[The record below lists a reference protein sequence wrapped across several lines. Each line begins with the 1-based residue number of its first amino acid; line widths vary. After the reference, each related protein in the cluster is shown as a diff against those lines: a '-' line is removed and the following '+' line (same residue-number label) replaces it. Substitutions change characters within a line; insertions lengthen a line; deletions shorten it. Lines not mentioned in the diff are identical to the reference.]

1 MNSVTLT
8 QDGTIAGE
16 NGEAVADPLAC
27 LGCKAVPGPGYRLR
41 SFFRMLEKYGEF
53 QRLNE
58 FLPACLARY
67 RRSPSSGCRW
77 EGFEHLA
84 LSKTVEMIGFPGDP
98 RLEIYISFHG
108 VGGGQP
114 GAWKFVPFEHLI
126 DMPVVLGRLKHV
138 VFGDRVDV
146 FEFDT
151 VYTLFELIDG
161 IGWELGFQGTPL
173 ECKIG
178 R

>member
-1 MNSVTLT
+1 MNTVTLM
-8 QDGTIAGE
+8 QEGTIAGE
-16 NGEAVADPLAC
+16 KGQAVADPLAC
-27 LGCKAVPGPGYRLR
+27 LGCQVVLGPGYSLR
-41 SFFRMLEKYGEF
+41 SFFRMLEKF
-53 QRLNE
+53 RDLQRLNE
-58 FLPACLARY
+58 FLPACVDRY
-67 RRSPSSGCRW
+67 RRSPASGCRW
-77 EGFEHLA
+77 EAFEHLA

-108 VGGGQP
+108 VSGGQP
-114 GAWKFVPFEHLI
+114 GELKFVPFEHLI

-151 VYTLFELIDG
+151 VYILFELIDG

>member
-1 MNSVTLT
+1 MNTVTLST
-8 QDGTIAGE
+8 DGAIVGE
-16 NGEAVADPLAC
+16 GGTLEIDPLTC
-27 LGCKAVPGPGYRLR
+27 LGHRVALADAYSLR
-41 SFFRMLEKYGEF
+41 SFFRMLERWEELT
-53 QRLNE
+53 RLNE
-58 FLPACLARY
+58 FMPTCLERY
-67 RRSPSSGCRW
+67 RRSPESGCLW
-77 EGFEHLA
+77 DEFEHLA
-84 LSKTVEMIGFPGDP
+84 LSKTVEMIGFPGKP

-108 VGGGQP
+108 VSGGESCEL
-114 GAWKFVPFEHLI
+114 KFTPFEHLI

>member
-1 MNSVTLT
+1 MNTVTLMP
-8 QDGTIAGE
+8 DGAIAAE
-16 NGEAVADPLAC
+16 NGMAVSDPLAH
-27 LGCKAVPGPGYRLR
+27 LGHRAVLSRDYTLR
-41 SFFRMLEKYGEF
+41 SFFRMLEMWEVL

-58 FLPACLARY
+58 FLPACLERY
-67 RRSPSSGCRW
+67 RRSPPSGCHW
-77 EGFEHLA
+77 DQFDHLE
-84 LSKTVEMIGFPGDP
+84 LSRTVEMIGFPGKP
-98 RLEIYISFHG
+98 RLEIYVSFHG
-108 VGGGQP
+108 VRGGQP
-114 GAWKFVPFEHLI
+114 GELKFVPFEHLI

-151 VYTLFELIDG
+151 VYNLFGLIDG

>member
-1 MNSVTLT
+1 MNSVSLMP
-8 QDGTIAGE
+8 DGTIVAE
-16 NGEAVADPLAC
+16 NGTAVSDPLAH
-27 LGCKAVPGPGYRLR
+27 LGHQAVLGPDYTLR
-41 SFFRMLEKYGEF
+41 SFFRMLDQWEVLR
-53 QRLNE
+53 RLNE
-58 FLPACLARY
+58 FLPACLERY
-67 RRSPSSGCRW
+67 HRSPASGCRW
-77 EGFEHLA
+77 DQFDHLA
-84 LSKTVEMIGFPGDP
+84 LTRTVEMIGFPGKP

-108 VGGGQP
+108 VSGGQP
-114 GAWKFVPFEHLI
+114 NELKFVPLEHLI

-151 VYTLFELIDG
+151 VYTLFGLIDG

>member
-1 MNSVTLT
+1 MNSVTLM
-8 QDGTIAGE
+8 QDGSVVAE
-16 NGEAVADPLAC
+16 NGKAVSDPLTC
-27 LGCKAVPGPGYRLR
+27 LGQRAVLEQGYSLR
-41 SFFRMLEKYGEF
+41 SFFRMLEQREEF

-58 FLPACLARY
+58 FLPACLERY
-67 RRSPSSGCRW
+67 RRCPAAGCRW
-77 EGFEHLA
+77 DAFDHLA
-84 LSKTVEMIGFPGDP
+84 VSKTVEMIGFPGKP

-108 VGGGQP
+108 VSDGQP
-114 GAWKFVPFEHLI
+114 GELKFVSFEHLI
-126 DMPVVLGRLKHV
+126 DMPIVLGRLKHV

-151 VYTLFELIDG
+151 LYTVFELIDA